1 MVTSTKT
8 VRSTREE
15 VLSNS
20 DQWSVWP
27 VNWSA
32 VWVGALAALA
42 ASILVGLI
50 AIAVGAH
57 VVAREYRVV
66 DLKTVSLTTM
76 VIGVC
81 GAFFAFVVAGWIAGK
96 IAGILRSE
104 PAMFQGA
111 IVWLVA
117 TPLIAAVASL
127 GGGAFAGGWLAG
139 LATPA
144 TVATAVPFE
153 RPEATSA
160 TATPQERAQ
169 SEAAWADYREKVA
182 KWQAESP
189 KAARNTALLAVTALL
204 LGLMGSVIGGWMAC
218 GEPMTLTQRHRQAYR
233 ANVSV

>member
-1 MVTSTKT
+1 MVTTTKV
-8 VRSTREE
+8 VRSNAEE
-15 VLSNS
+15 VLSS

-42 ASILVGLI
+42 VSILVGLI

-57 VVAREYRVV
+57 MVARDYRVV
-66 DLKTVSLTTM
+66 DLKTLSVTTM
-76 VIGVC
+76 VVGVC
-81 GAFFAFVVAGWIAGK
+81 GAFFAFVLGGWIAGK

-104 PAMFQGA
+104 PAMLHGA

-117 TPLIAAVASL
+117 TPLIATAASL

-144 TVATAVPFE
+144 ASAAIPFE
-153 RPEATSA
+153 RPEPLSPTATSE
-160 TATPQERAQ
+160 ERARYD
-169 SEAAWADYREKVA
+169 AAWADYREKVA
-182 KWQAESP
+182 KWNDESP
-189 KAARNTALLAVTALL
+189 KAARNTALLAVTALF

-218 GEPMTLTQRHRQAYR
+218 GEPMTLTQRHRQARR
-233 ANVSV
+233 ANVPA